1 MTTYDIAVIGAGPG
15 GYNCALHAAKFGLSV
30 ALVEEREA
38 LGGTCL
44 NIGCIPSKA
53 LLHSTEL
60 LVEMQEDAAVNGI
73 MLAGIPAMNL
83 SIMMQKKQGVVTRLA
98 GGVAVLCKQ
107 AKVTV
112 IHGRARLMGGGR
124 IAIEGREA
132 GEIEA
137 RNIVLATGSQPVEL
151 PSLPFDGKT
160 IVSSTEALA
169 FDAAPSRLA
178 VIGAG
183 AIGLELGS
191 VWARLGSEV
200 TFLEFLPQIA
210 PSFDA
215 DVAKYAE
222 RLFAKQGMNFH
233 LGTKVTGVTILDDV
247 ATLTAEKNGQ
257 PLTLQADKVLVAV
270 GRKPNYAGLDLET
283 AGVTL
288 DGRLRI
294 VTDPELR
301 TKAEGIWAIGD
312 ITSGPMLAH
321 KAEAEGKAVAER
333 IAGRTALPLNPDTVP
348 GVVYTN
354 PEMASVGL
362 TENTAKEKGLEVR
375 IGKSYYMANG
385 RAVAGDVTDGFAK
398 VIAEAGTDRLLGV
411 QIVGASAS
419 EIIAEAAAHL
429 EYGGSAEDIT
439 LTTHAHP
446 TLAEVLRSAAENVR

>member
-15 GYNCALHAAKFGLSV
+15 GYNCALRAAKLGLTV
-30 ALVEEREA
+30 ALVEERES

-44 NIGCIPSKA
+44 HIGCIPSKA

-98 GGVAVLCKQ
+98 GGVAALCKQ

-112 IHGRARLMGGGR
+112 IHGRAKLLGGGK

-137 RNIVLATGSQPVEL
+137 KNIVLATGSQPVEL
-151 PSLPFDGKT
+151 PTLPFDGKT

-169 FDAAPSRLA
+169 FDTVPPRLA
-178 VIGAG
+178 IVGAG

-210 PSFDA
+210 PTFDS

-222 RLFAKQGMNFH
+222 RLFAKQGMTFH
-233 LGTKVTGVTILDDV
+233 LGAKVTGATILDDV

-257 PLTLQADKVLVAV
+257 PLTLQADKILVCV
-270 GRKPNYAGLDLET
+270 GRKPNYDGLDLET

-312 ITSGPMLAH
+312 VTSGPMLAH
-321 KAEAEGKAVAER
+321 KAEAEAKAVAER
-333 IAGRTALPLNPDTVP
+333 IAGRTALPLNPDYIP

-362 TENTAKEKGLEVR
+362 TENAAKEKGIEVKV
-375 IGKSYYMANG
+375 GKSYYMANG
-385 RAVAGDVTDGFAK
+385 RAVASDATDGFVKVLSDAK
-398 VIAEAGTDRLLGV
+398 TDQLLGV
-411 QIVGASAS
+411 QIVGAAAS
-419 EIIAEAAAHL
+419 EIIAEAVTHL
-429 EYGGSAEDIT
+429 EYGGSAEDIA

-446 TLAEVLRSAAENVR
+446 TLSEVLRTAAEQGA